1 MITKCVA
8 CDSQNLNHLLD
19 LGNQPPA
26 NDFLAD
32 ISNYCEYPLGVN
44 YCSSC
49 YHVQLTFSLNPDLL
63 FRDYVY
69 VSGTTKTLDIYFSD
83 FVNKCN
89 KFELKKKKVLEIA
102 SNDGSLL
109 RKFNEAGWESIG
121 IDPAI
126 NLISLSSSNKVVTV
140 PDYFN
145 LKLVNHLAKDYSLIV
160 AMNVFAHTHNPL
172 EILLA
177 AKKILDEDGIFI
189 IQTSQSDM
197 IINNQI
203 DTIYHEHIS
212 FFNVRSMQKIIERSG
227 MYLSGLEIAPI
238 HGNSYLW
245 YVTKKAKKLSQQK
258 DLLDRLKFEENQD
271 IFIEDKYLEYSKSA
285 IKLRQNINDRIQE
298 FKNRD
303 YKVVVYGAAAKGNTF
318 LNFCKIQV
326 DHVYDDNEL
335 KIGKYSPVGRVI
347 VEKPGI
353 MASDTSKYLF
363 IITAWNFSEEIIKKI
378 KKIRKNNDDSYLLYY
393 PEVFIGKIND

>member
-1 MITKCVA
+1 MISKCVA

-26 NDFLAD
+26 NDFLAN

-44 YCSSC
+44 YCSNC
-49 YHVQLTFSLNPDLL
+49 YHVQLTFSVNPDLL

-83 FVNKCN
+83 FVNKCH

-126 NLISLSSSNKVVTV
+126 NLISLSLSNKVVTV

-145 LKLVNHLAKDYSLIV
+145 LKLVSHLAKDYSLIV

-177 AKKILDEDGIFI
+177 AKEILDEDGIFI

-271 IFIEDKYLEYSKSA
+271 IFIEDK
-285 IKLRQNINDRIQE
+285 
-298 FKNRD
+298 
-303 YKVVVYGAAAKGNTF
+303 
-318 LNFCKIQV
+318 
-326 DHVYDDNEL
+326 
-335 KIGKYSPVGRVI
+335 
-347 VEKPGI
+347 
-353 MASDTSKYLF
+353 
-363 IITAWNFSEEIIKKI
+363 
-378 KKIRKNNDDSYLLYY
+378 
-393 PEVFIGKIND
+393 

>member
-1 MITKCVA
+1 MISKCVA

-26 NDFLAD
+26 NDFLAN

-44 YCSSC
+44 YCSNC
-49 YHVQLTFSLNPDLL
+49 YHVQLTFSVNPDLL

-83 FVNKCN
+83 FVNKCH

-126 NLISLSSSNKVVTV
+126 NLISLSLSNKVVTV

-145 LKLVNHLAKDYSLIV
+145 LKLVSHLAKDYSLIV

-177 AKKILDEDGIFI
+177 AKEILDEDGIFI

>member
-8 CDSQNLNHLLD
+8 CDSQNLNHLLN

-32 ISNYCEYPLGVN
+32 ISHYCEYPLGVN
-44 YCSSC
+44 YCRSC
-49 YHVQLTFSLNPDLL
+49 YHIQLTFSLNPDLL

-69 VSGTTKTLDIYFSD
+69 VSGTTRTLDNYFSD
-83 FVNKCN
+83 FINKCN
-89 KFELKKKKVLEIA
+89 KLKLKKKKVLEIA

-109 RKFNEAGWESIG
+109 KKFNEAGWDSIG

-126 NLISLSSSNKVVTV
+126 NLISLSSSNKVVTI

-160 AMNVFAHTHNPL
+160 AMNVFAHTNNPL

-203 DTIYHEHIS
+203 DTVYHEHIS

-227 MYLSGLEIAPI
+227 MYLSGLEIAQI

-245 YVTKKAKKLSQQK
+245 FVTKKAKKLSQQK
-258 DLLDRLKFEENQD
+258 ALLDRLKFEENQD
-271 IFIEDKYLEYSKSA
+271 VFIEDKYLDYSKNA
-285 IKLRQNINDRIQE
+285 IKLRQNINDRVQE
-298 FKNRD
+298 FKSRD

-318 LNFCKIQV
+318 LNYCNIQI
-326 DHVYDDNEL
+326 DHIYDDNEL
-335 KIGKYSPVGRVI
+335 KIGRYSPVGSVI
-347 VEKPGI
+347 VERPEI
-353 MASDTSKYLF
+353 MASDVSKYLF

-378 KKIRKNNDDSYLLYY
+378 KKIRKNNNDSYLLYY
-393 PEVFIGKIND
+393 PQIVVGKIHD